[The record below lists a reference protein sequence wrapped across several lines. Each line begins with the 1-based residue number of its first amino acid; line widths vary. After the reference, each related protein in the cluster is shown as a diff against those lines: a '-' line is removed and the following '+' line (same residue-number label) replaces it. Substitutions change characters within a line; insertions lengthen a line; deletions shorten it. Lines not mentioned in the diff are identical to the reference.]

1 MYLRS
6 MCNFCINLDQI
17 PTVILDQN
25 PWKKLDQ
32 STVDPYTHLITV
44 HPAKG
49 WKQNKNVHPI
59 HPANNKKTPSF

>member
-1 MYLRS
+1 

-32 STVDPYTHLITV
+32 STVDHSEPGFEV
-44 HPAKG
+44 P
-49 WKQNKNVHPI
+49 
-59 HPANNKKTPSF
+59 